1 MVLNRPEFSTPASG
15 VPEAKVVGPQPLRAL
30 IIGSGL
36 ALGGGSTTHNEA
48 LTGHLARALA
58 VRTGRG
64 AVVENRA
71 GEHLHLDAA
80 MADLGVVGAHSF
92 ELVVWCPSLLEGIRS
107 PARGR
112 LGQTLQDAIRFLRS
126 TAATDGVIVLTTLPV
141 PSRAGADEEIARLLV
156 SRFIRAISRVA
167 AEHPGVVVVE
177 APELRSLRDT
187 NPLDSAY
194 YQAFADEIAEA
205 AARVIAALH

>member
-36 ALGGGSTTHNEA
+36 ALGGGSTTHNET

-126 TAATDGVIVLTTLPV
+126 TAA
-141 PSRAGADEEIARLLV
+141 SRDGADEEIVRLLV
-156 SRFIRAISRVA
+156 PRFSRAISRVA
-167 AEHPGVVVVE
+167 AAHPGVVVVE

-205 AARVIAALH
+205 AARVIAASH